1 MKFSI
6 ILNSRK
12 RVELLSSFLT
22 SIYEHTSNL
31 DDVEVLISLDEDD
44 EDSQSFL
51 VNHTGFGPNVLWEV
65 IERDSHL
72 NNRLTG
78 LAQQAFG
85 KYIFIL
91 NDDTEILT
99 HDWDKIAFEELEK
112 VPSEIVYGY
121 THCNSVD
128 KERDAKYSSF
138 PIVSKRSVDILG
150 YFMHPAFHSLGGDVH
165 LWRIYNA
172 INSVV
177 DIPIQIKHS
186 LHETVEQ
193 VLTPDETAQDMRSKA
208 GGVNWWTLDI
218 TEDVEK
224 LKNAQINSS
233 I

>member
-12 RVELLSSFLT
+12 RVGLLCSLFD
-22 SIYEHTSNL
+22 SIAETTEKLEDIEILVS
-31 DDVEVLISLDEDD
+31 VDEDD
-44 EDSQSFL
+44 VDTQIFL
-51 VNHTGFGPNVLWEV
+51 AGFHGNQIFYEV

-78 LAQQAFG
+78 LAKQARG

-99 HDWDKIAFEELEK
+99 QDWDKIAWESMESLG
-112 VPSEIVYGY
+112 EIGYGY

-165 LWRIYNA
+165 LWRIYNEL
-172 INSVV
+172 NRVV
-177 DIPIQIKHS
+177 DVPIQIKHS

-193 VLTPDETAQDMRSKA
+193 VINPDETARVMRSMA
-208 GGVNWWTLDI
+208 GRMDWWNYPI
-218 TEDVEK
+218 NEDVEK
-224 LKNAQINSS
+224 LRL
-233 I
+233 

>member
-12 RVELLSSFLT
+12 RVKLLSKLLN
-22 SIYEHTSNL
+22 SIYENTANP
-31 DDVEVLISLDEDD
+31 DQVEILISLDCDD

-51 VNHTGFGPNVLWEV
+51 SEYDRFERNVFWEV

-78 LAQQAFG
+78 LAQQALG
-85 KYIFIL
+85 DWIFIL

-99 HDWDKIAFEELEK
+99 KDWDKIAWEALE
-112 VPSEIVYGY
+112 SADYIVYGY

-138 PIVSKRSVDILG
+138 PMVSKRSVDILG
-150 YFMHPAFHSLGGDVH
+150 YFMHPAFHSLGADVH
-165 LWRIYNA
+165 LWRIYNEL
-172 INSVV
+172 NRVV
-177 DIPIQIKHS
+177 DVPIQIKHS

-193 VLTPDETAQDMRSKA
+193 VINPDETARVMRSMA
-208 GGVNWWTLDI
+208 GRMDWWNYPI
-218 TEDVEK
+218 NEDVDK
-224 LKNAQINSS
+224 LRKCLN
-233 I
+233 